1 MCPAFLRSA
10 LCGVLD
16 SSSSALLLAALFAIM
31 YVRKPW
37 TSWEAEAATGAD
49 LVTAACLPV
58 CDASSQSRPVEGG
71 ATQALSWV
79 EALLDCRLVDLVL
92 EGAASLEVASV
103 LRALRD
109 EAQAQVQGVE
119 ALEDMAG
126 RIEQL
131 QRPQAPDLQAVPD
144 YSLETWDLA

>member
-1 MCPAFLRSA
+1 
-10 LCGVLD
+10 
-16 SSSSALLLAALFAIM
+16 
-31 YVRKPW
+31 
-37 TSWEAEAATGAD
+37 
-49 LVTAACLPV
+49 
-58 CDASSQSRPVEGG
+58 VEGG
-71 ATQALSWV
+71 ATHALSWV

-92 EGAASLEVASV
+92 EGAASLEVACV